1 MAFTA
6 CFIVGLVTYFTLPVS
21 LLPDIAIPEIT
32 VQVSEQNTSARELE
46 NTVVKPLRQQLI
58 QVAKLKDMDSETRDG
73 AGIIRLG
80 FDFGTNTDL
89 AFIEV
94 NEKIDAAMNYLP
106 KDTDRPKVIKASA
119 TDIPVFYL
127 NLTLKNDSAYGKTD
141 ERAFLNLCEFAENVI
156 KRRIEQLTEVAMVD
170 VTGLLERQLQIV
182 PDPDKQAVLGLTVE
196 DIEKVLA
203 QNNVEPG
210 SMIVRD
216 GYYEYNIKFSTLL
229 RTEED
234 VRNILLRKEGRIV
247 RLGDFCRV
255 EVVPVEEKGVSISN
269 GKRAVTLAVIK
280 QADENMDNMK
290 RAVNETMDYF
300 KKVYPDIDF
309 NVSRNQTELLDYTI
323 SNLQQNLS
331 LGFLFICIV
340 AVLFLGDVK
349 SPLIIGLSMVVSIVI
364 CFLFFYLFDMS
375 LNIISL
381 SGLILA
387 LGMMIDS
394 SIIVTENISQ
404 YRERGY
410 SLKRACVTG
419 TSEVITP
426 MLSSSLTTIAVFVPL
441 IFMSGIAGALFY
453 DQAFAVTVG
462 LLVSYFTGIMLLP
475 VLYMLVY
482 RMGLRGKSRLLRIR
496 INNPLKEHTLDR
508 FYDAGVDWVFSHKL
522 LCTLFCAVSIPLCVV
537 LFFFIGKERMPEF
550 DQNELLARVEWNE
563 NIHVD
568 ENRHRVDRLFGLL
581 KSETVEQTAAVG
593 QQDYLLNREQALS
606 SSETELYFKTASP
619 AEIAP
624 LQEKVYRWVKREYPL
639 AVVSFTPPETVFEKL
654 FVTGEADVVAELYAR
669 NKEKAPTADEL
680 NGLEQRFAARTGVAP
695 TGIAFENQLNIS
707 ILQEKLLLYNVSYEE
722 LYRTLKTAFKENSV
736 AMLHSYQQYLPISIV
751 GEERTVNEVLQ
762 QTLLQTRPDT
772 KGEVEYIPLRELVR
786 VRPAEDLKTIT
797 AGRNGEYVPFRFYE
811 VDDVPAL
818 MKQVKR
824 EADATED
831 WDTVFSG
838 SFFSNRKMLNELV
851 VILLISILLM
861 YFILAAQFES
871 FTQPLIV
878 LLEVPIDVAFALLL
892 LWACGHTLNLMSAI
906 GLIVTCG
913 IIINDSILKLD
924 AINEL
929 RKAGM
934 PLLEAIHEA
943 GRRRLRPIIMTSLTT
958 IFAMVPLLFS
968 FDMGSELQKPLSI
981 AMIGAMFVG
990 TLVSLFIIPLIYW
1003 FMNKGKE
1010 QRKMIL

>member
-1 MAFTA
+1 MVRFLIQRPIAVLMAFTA
-6 CFIVGLVTYFTLPVS
+6 CFIIGLVTYFTLPVS

-32 VQVSEQNTSARELE
+32 VQVSAQNTSARELE

-106 KDTDRPKVIKASA
+106 KDAERPKVIKASA

-127 NLTLKNDSAYGKTD
+127 NLTLKSDSAYGKVD
-141 ERAFLNLCEFAENVI
+141 ERAFLDLCEFAENVI
-156 KRRIEQLTEVAMVD
+156 KRRIEQLAEVAMVD
-170 VTGLLERQLQIV
+170 VTGLVERQLQIV
-182 PDPDKQAVLGLTVE
+182 PDPDKLAVLGLSIE
-196 DIEKVLA
+196 DIENVLA

-210 SMIVRD
+210 SMTVRD

-234 VRNILLRKEGRIV
+234 VKGILLRKEGRII

-255 EVVPVEEKGVSISN
+255 EIVPAKEKGVSMSN

-280 QADENMDNMK
+280 QADENMEDMK
-290 RAVNETMDYF
+290 LAINSTMDYF

-309 NVSRNQTELLDYTI
+309 SISRNQTELLDYTI

-340 AVLFLGDVK
+340 AVLFLGDIK
-349 SPLIIGLSMVVSIVI
+349 SPFIIGLSMVVSIVI
-364 CFLFFYLFDMS
+364 CFLFFYLFKMS

-410 SLKRACVTG
+410 SLRRACVTG

-453 DQAFAVTVG
+453 DQAFSVTVG

-482 RMGLRGKSRLLRIR
+482 RTGLRGRSWFSRIR

-508 FYDAGVDWVFSHKL
+508 FYDAGIDWVFSHK
-522 LCTLFCAVSIPLCVV
+522 TVSIIFCVVSIPLCVF
-537 LFFFIGKERMPEF
+537 LFYSIAKERMPQI
-550 DQNELLARVEWNE
+550 DQNELIVHVEWNE

-568 ENRHRVDRLFGLL
+568 ENRHRVNVLFGQLL
-581 KSETVEQTAAVG
+581 DKTVEQTAAIG

-606 SSETELYFKTASP
+606 SSEAELYFKTSSP
-619 AEIAP
+619 DGIAP
-624 LQEKVYRWVKREYPL
+624 LQKQAGEWLTREYPL
-639 AVVSFTPPETVFEKL
+639 ATVSFSPPETVFEKL

-669 NKEKAPTADEL
+669 NKEKAPAAEEL
-680 NGLEQRFAARTGVAP
+680 RGLEQQFAELTGTAP
-695 TGIAFENQLNIS
+695 VGIAFENQLDIS
-707 ILQEKLLLYNVSYEE
+707 ILQEKLLLYDVSYDE
-722 LYRTLKTAFKENSV
+722 LYRTLRTAFKENSV

-762 QTLLQTRPDT
+762 QTLIQTRPDS
-772 KGEVEYIPLRELVR
+772 KGEVEHIPLRELVK

-797 AGRNGEYVPFRFYE
+797 AGRNGEYIVPF
-811 VDDVPAL
+811 L
-818 MKQVKR
+818 
-824 EADATED
+824 
-831 WDTVFSG
+831 
-838 SFFSNRKMLNELV
+838 
-851 VILLISILLM
+851 
-861 YFILAAQFES
+861 
-871 FTQPLIV
+871 
-878 LLEVPIDVAFALLL
+878 
-892 LWACGHTLNLMSAI
+892 
-906 GLIVTCG
+906 
-913 IIINDSILKLD
+913 
-924 AINEL
+924 
-929 RKAGM
+929 
-934 PLLEAIHEA
+934 
-943 GRRRLRPIIMTSLTT
+943 
-958 IFAMVPLLFS
+958 
-968 FDMGSELQKPLSI
+968 
-981 AMIGAMFVG
+981 
-990 TLVSLFIIPLIYW
+990 
-1003 FMNKGKE
+1003 
-1010 QRKMIL
+1010 